1 MTNPLSSARVEV
13 SQGRFQTMPV
23 RLLLSI
29 PPHQARRSMSVAL
42 LLALFPC
49 LFSCTSSKG
58 RFRVENPF
66 PDESQAIANWSSN
79 RKKAKSNP
87 DGVEETDDSER
98 VSRRNAF
105 FGPQSREKKTA
116 SRPVRDPEPEPSPSP
131 YYGRGDHVADSGS
144 ESLFPG
150 RGRKPEEEAPET
162 LDSETIYA
170 APAPGSGDG
179 KPCYR
184 CNGKGY
190 RLSSLALDAKFVTCQ
205 SCGGS
210 GRR

>member
-1 MTNPLSSARVEV
+1 
-13 SQGRFQTMPV
+13 MPV
-23 RLLLSI
+23 RQLLSI
-29 PPHQARRSMSVAL
+29 PPHQAKRSISVAL

-66 PDESQAIANWSSN
+66 PDESQAIANWSSK
-79 RKKAKSNP
+79 RKEAKSDP
-87 DGVEETDDSER
+87 ERVEEMADSER
-98 VSRRNAF
+98 SSRRNSF
-105 FGPQSREKKTA
+105 FGPQSGEKKTA
-116 SRPVRDPEPEPSPSP
+116 SRPLRDPEPEPAPSP
-131 YYGRGDHVADSGS
+131 YFGRGDGVADSGS

-150 RGRKPEEEAPET
+150 NRRKPKEEARET
-162 LDSETIYA
+162 TDSETIYA
-170 APAPGSGDG
+170 APEPGSGDG